1 MEDRKKRTTTV
12 ERRPALNLRTSTEL
26 RERLEA
32 AATARNISLTQ
43 EVIRRLEA
51 SFVAE
56 ESLDRESGRA
66 ATNFLVHMIRG
77 STSYIEA
84 KTKKEWKDDPRTA
97 TLCEGAIMGVTEV
110 LMKPLAGDNI
120 ANRLTGE
127 TEAEA
132 RAKLLE
138 TGQAVGRSF
147 TQDRLSDQVKK
158 LDEGAWSDK

>member
-1 MEDRKKRTTTV
+1 MTERKKRTTTV
-12 ERRPALNLRTSTEL
+12 ERRPALNLRTTTEL
-26 RERLEA
+26 RDRLEA
-32 AATARNISLTQ
+32 AATARNLSLTQ

-77 STSYIEA
+77 STASIEA

-97 TLCEGAIMGVTEV
+97 VLCEGAIMGVLEV
-110 LMKPLAGDNI
+110 LMTPLEGEGI

-127 TEAEA
+127 TEEEA

-138 TGQAVGRSF
+138 SGQKVGRVF
-147 TQDRLSDQVKK
+147 VQDRLSDQVKR
-158 LDEGAWSDK
+158 LDEGAWSDE